1 MRFGCQLLFL
11 FLLLF
16 ISIGVFAQ
24 QSSAHISK
32 KNFKKLTEQNEL
44 LQKDIQELEQQRL
57 QLEKTLKD
65 YDEKLK
71 AFTGKLEEK
80 ERQFDEALPESDAD
94 QLMAASKQSDATH
107 MSFNLQYLQLQSQLQ
122 NQSRQ
127 FAMIV
132 DYMNTKLEAIKKTIK
147 KSK

>member
-1 MRFGCQLLFL
+1 MKSARSIYLFL
-11 FLLLF
+11 
-16 ISIGVFAQ
+16 IIVVVVSVTVFG
-24 QSSAHISK
+24 ITTWYE
-32 KNFKKLTEQNEL
+32 KNFKKLTEQNDL
-44 LQKDIQELEQQRL
+44 LQKDIQDLEQQRL
-57 QLEKTLKD
+57 QLEKSLKD

-71 AFTGKLEEK
+71 AFTSRLEEK
-80 ERQFDEALPESDAD
+80 EQQFDEALPESDAD

-127 FAMIV
+127 FTMIG
-132 DYMNTKLEAIKKTIK
+132 DYMNTKLEAIRRNIK